1 MRKGCFWMIQLKKN
15 IFSTAI
21 FFLIL
26 FTASTQDFPYS
37 QFYANPLYLNP
48 ALAGSEYCSRINLNY
63 RNQWPSLPGMFTS
76 SSFSFDCFSEFLNG
90 GLGLQLNYDKQGEV
104 SINQLMVSGMYAYR
118 LTISPKVEA
127 NMALQ
132 ATYGQRGLN
141 LENMI
146 LPSGLQSNIQTP
158 VVGIAEDVKYI
169 DFASGFL
176 IGFNEKYFLGGAVH
190 HPTQPE
196 IGFLEEH
203 VYKMKMK
210 ITLHGGANFGG
221 EKYHSR
227 YSSSE
232 IVVSPNIL
240 YQQQGNFKHINIGSY
255 FTYEPLVVGLWL
267 RHAFKNPDAVIFLL
281 GLQHQKY
288 RLGYSYDYTLSQI
301 GAAAGSAHEISFS
314 WIFACDKKSRRRGA
328 IKCPSF

>member
-1 MRKGCFWMIQLKKN
+1 MIQLKKN

-76 SSFSFDCFSEFLNG
+76 SSFSFDRFSEFLNG

-146 LPSGLQSNIQTP
+146 LPSGLQSNNQTP

-267 RHAFKNPDAVIFLL
+267 RHGLKVLEVFQDYYIRTTLAFYASV
-281 GLQHQKY
+281 
-288 RLGYSYDYTLSQI
+288 
-301 GAAAGSAHEISFS
+301 
-314 WIFACDKKSRRRGA
+314 FAN
-328 IKCPSF
+328 